1 LGVAGSEFRAH
12 ELGEG
17 LNPLRGQ
24 FDGVASLHID
34 ALKRGLGDVAL
45 VLQALDAL
53 LQISVQIDDALLNG
67 AVEAVELLP
76 VPGQLAF
83 ERSTA
88 LGDRGVLSGPLL
100 DQRFE
105 NMGETLGG
113 EQAITDIFG
122 HQLIEFAHGNV
133 AALADRLALLLASG
147 AAVVGVFVLAA

>member
-1 LGVAGSEFRAH
+1 MGVAGSEFRAH
-12 ELGEG
+12 GLGEG

-34 ALKRGLGDVAL
+34 ALKGGLGNVAL

-53 LQISVQIDDALLNG
+53 LQVPVQIDDALLNG
-67 AVEAVELLP
+67 AVEAGELLP

-83 ERSTA
+83 ERSAA
-88 LGDRGVLSGPLL
+88 LGDRCVLSGPLL

-105 NMGETLGG
+105 DMAEPLGS

-122 HQLIEFAHGNV
+122 PQLIEFAHGNV
-133 AALADRLALLLASG
+133 AALADRLVLLLATG